1 MSFKPI
7 YTLLDWVE
15 REYLDLNGLLHN
27 RYAVDLIIEL
37 EEIQVTYPNFKYCDI
52 FGVEIYIHNAI
63 INLFFNI
70 FIFFYYFNYN
80 ITFFLKYI
88 SVILYIEKYNKYNI

>member
-52 FGVEIYIHNAI
+52 FGVEI
-63 INLFFNI
+63 
-70 FIFFYYFNYN
+70 
-80 ITFFLKYI
+80 
-88 SVILYIEKYNKYNI
+88 